1 MGDPVLVEL
10 DDDPGAPAPDV
21 PAGPAR
27 RRWGALVLL
36 AVVAALVLA
45 QLVADARE
53 GARLAALTEVT
64 GVLDPVPDPP
74 HVAWRLDDDA
84 TRDVQVVGSR
94 LLEGRIAP
102 DGAMSVAA
110 RDLAT
115 GAVQW
120 TAPLLAAPDAPLP
133 DGTVRYG
140 LQCTAGPALPGR
152 VVCLV
157 HDATVAGT
165 PEGPSMTSTGAAA
178 VAARVE
184 VVDIASGEVVGDY
197 PAADGG
203 TVAAA
208 VGVTD
213 GALVLAAPLDD
224 GTSVWALD
232 PATGAPRWRVHAET
246 GFGGG
251 WLRWG
256 AEVRVVPVGDT
267 AVGVLGAG
275 VVLLD
280 GTDGSTLA
288 TAGTLATVTGA
299 RQDGTALV
307 VGSEG
312 YTRLVGPAGE
322 VRLEGAPVPV
332 DVDDGSVPGLALTMS
347 GGLRAWDAR
356 TGEPRWQAEVA
367 GQTALVVGGCLHV
380 YDALHVTTLD
390 ARTGEV
396 LWTTTAPELLGGDAA
411 VTGLATDG
419 SHLLVAGTTP
429 TTGAR
434 LVAVDPA
441 DASVQWRTDR
451 TGLGDVMRVD
461 AADGVLLGTDPQDTV
476 VLR

>member
-10 DDDPGAPAPDV
+10 DDDPGAPAPES

-36 AVVAALVLA
+36 AVVVVLVLA

-53 GARLAALTEVT
+53 GARLAALTHVT
-64 GVLDPVPDPP
+64 GVLDPQPDPP
-74 HVAWRLDDDA
+74 RVAWRLHDDA
-84 TRDVQVVGSR
+84 TGDVQVVGSR

-110 RDLAT
+110 RDLTT
-115 GAVQW
+115 GAVRW
-120 TAPLLAAPDAPLP
+120 TAPLLDAPDPPLP
-133 DGTVRYG
+133 AGTVRYG
-140 LQCTAGPALPGR
+140 LQCTAGPTLPGR

-165 PEGPSMTSTGAAA
+165 LEGPPATSTSEPATS
-178 VAARVE
+178 ARVE
-184 VVDIASGEVVGDY
+184 VVDAASGEVVADH
-197 PAADGG
+197 AAVDDGN
-203 TVAAA
+203 VAAA

-224 GTSVWALD
+224 GTTVWALD
-232 PATGAPRWRVHAET
+232 PATGAQRWRVRADT

-275 VVLLD
+275 AVLLD
-280 GTDGSTLA
+280 VADGSTLA

-332 DVDDGSVPGLALTMS
+332 DVDDGSVPGLALTTS

-356 TGEPRWQAEVA
+356 TGEPRWRADVP
-367 GQTALVVGGCLHV
+367 GQVALVVGGCLHV
-380 YDALHVTTLD
+380 YDAFHVTTLD

-396 LWTTTAPELLGGDAA
+396 LWETTAPELLGGDAA
-411 VTGLATDG
+411 VTGVATDG
-419 SHLLVAGTTP
+419 SHLLVAGATP
-429 TTGAR
+429 TTGPR

-441 DASVQWRTDR
+441 DGTVQWRTDR
-451 TGLGDVMRVD
+451 SGLDGVMRVD
-461 AADGVLLGTDPQDTV
+461 EADGVLLGVGPQGTV